1 MSYVCFVFA
10 EGYSARLIFHREH
23 ESSGLGGVLTGRK
36 AKHSAQWDKEALRRV
51 WSDHHMRA
59 RTGNFSLALTSA
71 LFLSSPLPALAI
83 SQNFH
88 NAQSAVTDATT
99 TTGTCTTGAEAYS
112 VSTTPQATS
121 STSFSNVNG
130 TTVSFNQGAAGCV
143 EVSFSSEAL
152 TSPNEILLTQ
162 AVLDGSTVC
171 TPGDNLFASPSSGY
185 PATHAMNYICPN
197 VSAGNHSV
205 TVQFASRYGSRVQLY
220 YHTTIVR
227 YAP

>member
-1 MSYVCFVFA
+1 M
-10 EGYSARLIFHREH
+10 G
-23 ESSGLGGVLTGRK
+23 K
-36 AKHSAQWDKEALRRV
+36 QALRQVR
-51 WSDHHMRA
+51 SDINMHA
-59 RTGNFSLALTSA
+59 RTGSFSLILASTL
-71 LFLSSPLPALAI
+71 LLSSALPALAI
-83 SQNFH
+83 SQDFH
-88 NAQSAVTDATT
+88 LAPLAVTDGTT
-99 TTGTCTTGAEAYS
+99 TTGTCTTGAESYS
-112 VSTTPQATS
+112 VSTTSQATS
-121 STSFSNVNG
+121 SKSFSNVTG
-130 TTVSFNQGAAGCV
+130 TAVSFTQGTAGCV

-152 TSPNEILLTQ
+152 TSPNEIMLTQ

-205 TVQFASRYGSRVQLY
+205 TMQFASRYGSRVHVY